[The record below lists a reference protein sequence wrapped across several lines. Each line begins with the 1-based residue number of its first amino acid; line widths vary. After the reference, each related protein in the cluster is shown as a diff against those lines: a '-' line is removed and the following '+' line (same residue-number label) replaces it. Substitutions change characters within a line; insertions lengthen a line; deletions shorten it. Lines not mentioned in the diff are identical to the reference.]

1 MRLNKAA
8 RKALGKQG
16 IDDEILAVTQLG
28 MNVGLAGSQSGAAGS
43 ARTVF
48 SLDYA
53 TERRL
58 DVTSPTLQGDL
69 VDSWVTLI
77 PTQILFHE
85 SNIHL
90 PRQVPAIRSP
100 RSPASA

>member
-85 SNIHL
+85 SNIYL